1 MSRHRHSSSPVHLTT
16 CAGTML
22 GLVKQ
27 QRNAM
32 VLGKLT
38 GQALMATSQPGQNNS
53 RLFFLTNQSF
63 HMRFLVDTVLIL
75 PTNFEQQQPQIGVNL
90 QVANNTAITTY
101 GTRSLMLNVGFGR
114 VFCWVFVI
122 ADVKRP
128 ILGADFLQS
137 NQLLVDVH
145 RKRLVDTSTKF
156 RSSYSRFF
164 SLLS

>member
-1 MSRHRHSSSPVHLTT
+1 
-16 CAGTML
+16 
-22 GLVKQ
+22 
-27 QRNAM
+27 
-32 VLGKLT
+32 
-38 GQALMATSQPGQNNS
+38 
-53 RLFFLTNQSF
+53 
-63 HMRFLVDTVLIL
+63 MRFLVDTVLIL
-75 PTNFEQQQPQIGVNL
+75 PTNFERQQPQIGVNL

-101 GTRSLMLNVGFGR
+101 GTRSLMLNVGFGW
-114 VFCWVFVI
+114 VFRWVFVI